1 MPDFDYDMIINCE
14 CNVYNEMITTDYFNS
29 SVCFSRKG
37 YNLSHGRFC
46 VRYKQ
51 VFLRYFIRKL
61 HLIEKNSFLV
71 RK

>member
-1 MPDFDYDMIINCE
+1 MIINCE
-14 CNVYNEMITTDYFNS
+14 CNVDNEKFTTDYFDS
-29 SVCFSRKG
+29 SVCLSRKG

-46 VRYKQ
+46 VRYTR